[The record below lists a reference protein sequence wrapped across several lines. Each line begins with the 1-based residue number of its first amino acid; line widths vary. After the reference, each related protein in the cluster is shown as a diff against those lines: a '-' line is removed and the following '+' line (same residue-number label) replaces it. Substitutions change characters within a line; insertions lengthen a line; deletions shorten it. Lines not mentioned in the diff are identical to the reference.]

1 MTVLNFLLMIAD
13 ESNREKIEYIYY
25 KYHDDMIRFAR
36 YKLKDYNI
44 DSYEL
49 DSEDV
54 VQNAFLKIVK
64 YIDAIDIS
72 KPENQLK
79 SYIFSIVANET
90 KNFIEDATHYDDID
104 IYAETMID
112 DYFFDKL
119 QINIRYEHVVEKIK
133 MLAEYLPKSLVNN
146 PIFYGIVSK
155 GIHELSEKDC
165 LEFFPVMQSFIMMI
179 LRQWEKIR
187 RDEEEEKKLAVSLS
201 NIAAKIK

>member
-1 MTVLNFLLMIAD
+1 MLNFLLMIAD

-36 YKLKDYNI
+36 YKLKDFDI

-79 SYIFSIVANET
+79 SYIFSIVAFKRE
-90 KNFIEDATHYDDID
+90 KN
-104 IYAETMID
+104 
-112 DYFFDKL
+112 
-119 QINIRYEHVVEKIK
+119 
-133 MLAEYLPKSLVNN
+133 
-146 PIFYGIVSK
+146 
-155 GIHELSEKDC
+155 
-165 LEFFPVMQSFIMMI
+165 SF
-179 LRQWEKIR
+179 
-187 RDEEEEKKLAVSLS
+187 
-201 NIAAKIK
+201 

>member
-1 MTVLNFLLMIAD
+1 MFQEYKRRMTVLNFLLMIAD

-36 YKLKDYNI
+36 YKLKDFDI

-90 KNFIEDATHYDDID
+90 KNFIEDDTHYDDID

-119 QINIRYEHVVEKIK
+119 QINIRYGHVVEKIK
-133 MLAEYLPKSLVNN
+133 QLDERYSITLLLYYGEEMDVKKISELMEIAEKTVYTRLERGKRLLLE
-146 PIFYGIVSK
+146 ILSK
-155 GIHELSEKDC
+155 
-165 LEFFPVMQSFIMMI
+165 
-179 LRQWEKIR
+179 
-187 RDEEEEKKLAVSLS
+187 EEET
-201 NIAAKIK
+201 

>member
-1 MTVLNFLLMIAD
+1 MFQEYKRRMTVLNFLLMIAD

-36 YKLKDYNI
+36 YKLKDFDI

-133 MLAEYLPKSLVNN
+133 QLDEKYSITLLFYYGEDMDVKKISELMEIAEKTVYTRLERGKRLLLEDL
-146 PIFYGIVSK
+146 SK
-155 GIHELSEKDC
+155 
-165 LEFFPVMQSFIMMI
+165 
-179 LRQWEKIR
+179 
-187 RDEEEEKKLAVSLS
+187 EEES
-201 NIAAKIK
+201 

>member
-1 MTVLNFLLMIAD
+1 MLYYISRNKRRMTVLNFLLMIAD

-64 YIDAIDIS
+64 YIEAIDIS

-119 QINIRYEHVVEKIK
+119 QINIRYGHVVEKIK
-133 MLAEYLPKSLVNN
+133 QLDERYSITLLLYYGEDMDVKKISELMGIAEKTVYTRLERGKRLLL
-146 PIFYGIVSK
+146 
-155 GIHELSEKDC
+155 EDLS
-165 LEFFPVMQSFIMMI
+165 
-179 LRQWEKIR
+179 R
-187 RDEEEEKKLAVSLS
+187 EEES
-201 NIAAKIK
+201 

>member
-1 MTVLNFLLMIAD
+1 MLYYISRNKRRMTVLNFLLMIAD

-119 QINIRYEHVVEKIK
+119 QINIRYGHVVEKIK
-133 MLAEYLPKSLVNN
+133 QLDERYSITLLLYYGEEMDVKKISELMEIAEKTVYTRLERGKRLLL
-146 PIFYGIVSK
+146 
-155 GIHELSEKDC
+155 EDLS
-165 LEFFPVMQSFIMMI
+165 
-179 LRQWEKIR
+179 R
-187 RDEEEEKKLAVSLS
+187 EEES
-201 NIAAKIK
+201 

>member
-1 MTVLNFLLMIAD
+1 MLNFLLMIAD

-36 YKLKDYNI
+36 HRLKYLGI
-44 DSYEL
+44 SSYEL

-79 SYIFSIVANET
+79 NYIFSIVVNET
-90 KNFIEDATHYDDID
+90 LNFMEDNADYDDID
-104 IYAETMID
+104 TYIEMPD
-112 DYFFDKL
+112 EYFFDKL

-133 MLAEYLPKSLVNN
+133 QLDERYSITLLLYYGEEMDVKKISELMGVAEKTIYTR
-146 PIFYGIVSK
+146 
-155 GIHELSEKDC
+155 
-165 LEFFPVMQSFIMMI
+165 LE
-179 LRQWEKIR
+179 RG
-187 RDEEEEKKLAVSLS
+187 KKLLLEDLS
-201 NIAAKIK
+201 KEGES

>member
-1 MTVLNFLLMIAD
+1 MLYYISRNKRRMTVLNFLWMIAD

-36 YKLKDYNI
+36 YKLKDFDI

-90 KNFIEDATHYDDID
+90 KNFIEDATHHDDID
-104 IYAETMID
+104 VYAETMID

-133 MLAEYLPKSLVNN
+133 QLDEKYSITLLFYYGEDMDVKKISELMGIAEKTVYTRLERGKRLLL
-146 PIFYGIVSK
+146 
-155 GIHELSEKDC
+155 EDLS
-165 LEFFPVMQSFIMMI
+165 
-179 LRQWEKIR
+179 R
-187 RDEEEEKKLAVSLS
+187 EEES
-201 NIAAKIK
+201 

>member
-36 YKLKDYNI
+36 YKLKDFDI

-133 MLAEYLPKSLVNN
+133 QLDERYSITLLLYYGEEMDVKKISELMEIAEKTVYTRLERGKRLLL
-146 PIFYGIVSK
+146 
-155 GIHELSEKDC
+155 EDLS
-165 LEFFPVMQSFIMMI
+165 
-179 LRQWEKIR
+179 R
-187 RDEEEEKKLAVSLS
+187 EEES
-201 NIAAKIK
+201 